1 MLAWNCCVFPCAMGY
16 NILSTSLHTC
26 RVFSWEG
33 LSWSHQGVPTPH
45 STQNYYTYSPTFC
58 KNEHRVVTAFG
69 GWLYFF

>member
-1 MLAWNCCVFPCAMGY
+1 MLAWKCCVFPCAMCY
-16 NILSTSLHTC
+16 NILSSSLQTC
-26 RVFSWEG
+26 RAFSWEG
-33 LSWSHQGVPTPH
+33 VPTPY